1 MPIHFEALE
10 EKDLQQIKAIYD
22 HYIKHS
28 LSTFFTQSISVME
41 LKETIFIDH
50 PVYKSFLIY
59 RDNELCGFCYIT
71 QYKKRQAY
79 NRTAEFSIYLKP
91 GFEGDGIGSVAL
103 KHLEEIAIRSGI
115 KVLIG
120 VITAT
125 NSASIALCEAMD
137 YEKCAH
143 FKQVGEKF
151 GQVLDV
157 VAYQMILIGATQ

>member
-1 MPIHFEALE
+1 MPIRFERLR
-10 EKDLQQIKAIYD
+10 EKDLQQVKAIYD

-28 LSTFFTQSISVME
+28 LSTFHTYPISVLE
-41 LKETIFIDH
+41 LKEAIFIDH
-50 PVYKSFLIY
+50 PMYKSFLINKN
-59 RDNELCGFCYIT
+59 DELCGFCYIT

-91 GFEGDGIGSVAL
+91 GFERDGIGKVAL
-103 KHLEEIAIRSGI
+103 QHLEDIAISSGI

-125 NSASIALCEAMD
+125 NSASIALCKSMD

-157 VAYQMILIGATQ
+157 VAYQKILVSTT